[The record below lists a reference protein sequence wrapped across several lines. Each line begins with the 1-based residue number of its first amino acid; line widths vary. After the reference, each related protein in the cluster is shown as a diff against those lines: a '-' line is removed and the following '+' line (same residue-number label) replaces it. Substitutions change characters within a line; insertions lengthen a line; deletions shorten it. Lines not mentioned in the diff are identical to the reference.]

1 MNTKTRLF
9 LAFEQTRLEALQYD
23 LATLNSIGAKLR
35 VAISIK
41 TTKEK
46 INLLQNGNLPEYLCY
61 N

>member
-9 LAFEQTRLEALQYD
+9 LAFEQTRLEALQFE
-23 LATLNSIGAKLR
+23 LTTSVSLVAKLR
-35 VAISIK
+35 VAIAIK
-41 TTKEK
+41 ITKEK